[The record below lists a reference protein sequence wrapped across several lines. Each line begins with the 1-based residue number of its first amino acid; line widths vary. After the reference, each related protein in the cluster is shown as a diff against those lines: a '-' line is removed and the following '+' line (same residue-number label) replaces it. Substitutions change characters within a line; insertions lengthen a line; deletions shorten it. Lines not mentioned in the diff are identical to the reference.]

1 MHTTQQLSQGLFW
14 VGGNDRR
21 IALFENMFPL
31 SNGVS
36 YNSYLLADERIA
48 VLDTVD
54 SSILRTFLENI
65 DAARNG
71 RPVDYLVIHHME
83 PDHCAG
89 IVELSRR
96 FPHITLVGNAKTFQF
111 IRQFYPGIEL
121 PTLLEVKDGDTLSL
135 GRRTLTFITAPM
147 VHWPEVMFSYEESE
161 GILFSADAFGSFGA
175 LSGNMFADQVD
186 FDEVYLNESRRYYS
200 NIVGK
205 YGQQV
210 RLALE
215 KVKDKEVSLLCPL
228 HGPVWR
234 KDIGHFI
241 DLYKTWSAYEPEQNG
256 VLLAYGSMYGNTEK
270 AAEIVAARLSDRGIT
285 GLRMYDVSKTHVSY
299 LIADI
304 FRFSHLVFAAPTYN
318 NGLYPAMET
327 LLHDIAA
334 LHVQNRKVA
343 LIGNG
348 SWAPA
353 SAKVMEERLSA
364 MRDMTLIASPVVL
377 KSSVN
382 DEAQKALLALA
393 DQIADSLLK

>member
-175 LSGNMFADQVD
+175 LSGNH
-186 FDEVYLNESRRYYS
+186 
-200 NIVGK
+200 
-205 YGQQV
+205 
-210 RLALE
+210 
-215 KVKDKEVSLLCPL
+215 LCRP
-228 HGPVWR
+228 G
-234 KDIGHFI
+234 
-241 DLYKTWSAYEPEQNG
+241 
-256 VLLAYGSMYGNTEK
+256 
-270 AAEIVAARLSDRGIT
+270 
-285 GLRMYDVSKTHVSY
+285 GL
-299 LIADI
+299 
-304 FRFSHLVFAAPTYN
+304 
-318 NGLYPAMET
+318 
-327 LLHDIAA
+327 
-334 LHVQNRKVA
+334 
-343 LIGNG
+343 
-348 SWAPA
+348 
-353 SAKVMEERLSA
+353 
-364 MRDMTLIASPVVL
+364 
-377 KSSVN
+377 
-382 DEAQKALLALA
+382 
-393 DQIADSLLK
+393 